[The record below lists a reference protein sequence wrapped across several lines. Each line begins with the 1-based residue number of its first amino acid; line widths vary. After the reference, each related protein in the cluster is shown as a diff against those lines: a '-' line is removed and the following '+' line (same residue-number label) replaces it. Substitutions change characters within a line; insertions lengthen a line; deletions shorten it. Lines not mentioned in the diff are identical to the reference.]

1 MRLILEDAEVAAS
14 ALTVVIGG
22 KEFPLHVET
31 PGTLTLSPDQVKAL
45 VTRLGGLP
53 FRTGQDLVDRVNVLA
68 GITFHRIDLDFS
80 PGQLA
85 ELKHQADRRGIPV
98 EQHLK
103 AIVQTFRADIFNR
116 ASGDPIVATTAA
128 LPKRKAS

>member
-53 FRTGQDLVDRVNVLA
+53 FRTGQDLVDRVAVLA
-68 GITFHRIDLDFS
+68 GLTFHRIDLDFS
-80 PGQLA
+80 SGQLA
-85 ELKHQADRRGIPV
+85 ELQHQAERRGITV
-98 EQHLK
+98 EQHARDVVNK
-103 AIVQTFRADIFNR
+103 MRAEFFNR
-116 ASGDPIVATTAA
+116 ASGDSIVSTTAA
-128 LPKRKAS
+128 APKKKAS